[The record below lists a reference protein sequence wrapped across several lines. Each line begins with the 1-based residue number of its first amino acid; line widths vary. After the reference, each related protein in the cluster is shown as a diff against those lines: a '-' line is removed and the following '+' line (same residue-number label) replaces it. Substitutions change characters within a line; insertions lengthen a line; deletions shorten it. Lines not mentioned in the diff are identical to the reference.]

1 MDITKNKTTMDIIDN
16 LVEFIANRN
25 IPDSFSNLE
34 IYNVWTKETGIVVSD
49 EKDVV
54 RCLNVIKEK
63 NIIKNKAKQFSALLR
78 EERKGQWYV
87 QKNITSVK
95 KCER

>member
-78 EERKGQWYV
+78 EERKGQ
-87 QKNITSVK
+87 
-95 KCER
+95 

>member
-1 MDITKNKTTMDIIDN
+1 MDIAKNKTTMDIIDN

-63 NIIKNKAKQFSALLR
+63 NIIKNKSKQFSALLR
-78 EERKGQWYV
+78 EERKEQWYV
-87 QKNITSVK
+87 QKT
-95 KCER
+95 

>member
-1 MDITKNKTTMDIIDN
+1 MDIAKNKTTMDIIDN

-78 EERKGQWYV
+78 EERKGQ
-87 QKNITSVK
+87 
-95 KCER
+95 

>member
-1 MDITKNKTTMDIIDN
+1 MDIAKNKTTMDIIDN

-63 NIIKNKAKQFSALLR
+63 NIIKNKSKQFSALLR
-78 EERKGQWYV
+78 EERKEQ
-87 QKNITSVK
+87 
-95 KCER
+95 

>member
-1 MDITKNKTTMDIIDN
+1 MLNAITESEDYMDIAKNKTTMDIIDN

-63 NIIKNKAKQFSALLR
+63 NIIKNKSKQFSALLR
-78 EERKGQWYV
+78 EERKEQ
-87 QKNITSVK
+87 
-95 KCER
+95 

>member
-78 EERKGQWYV
+78 EERKEQ
-87 QKNITSVK
+87 
-95 KCER
+95 

>member
-1 MDITKNKTTMDIIDN
+1 MDIAKNKTTMDIIDN

-63 NIIKNKAKQFSALLR
+63 NIIKNKSKQFSALLR
-78 EERKGQWYV
+78 EE
-87 QKNITSVK
+87 K
-95 KCER
+95 KEQ

>member
-1 MDITKNKTTMDIIDN
+1 MDIAKNKTTMDIIDN

-34 IYNVWTKETGIVVSD
+34 IYNIWAKETGVAISD

-63 NIIKNKAKQFSALLR
+63 NVIKNKSKQFNTLMG
-78 EERKGQWYV
+78 EEK
-87 QKNITSVK
+87 
-95 KCER
+95 